1 MFNVLDCGAMSIV
14 NPRVFLDVAI
24 GDKAI
29 GRMTIHLFNDVVPI
43 TCENFRALC
52 TGETGLGYWMRP
64 RWYKN
69 SPFHRIIPGFM
80 CQGGDFNFKNG
91 GMGESIYGKYFRD
104 EKFAFSHSQRGL
116 LSMASA
122 RFANSCNS
130 QFFITF
136 DKTQWLDGKH
146 VVFGQL
152 EDGTEVLDAIEKAG
166 TIGGK
171 PRRDVRIYNCGEL
184 SPSELE
190 DYMQRRTDT
199 VKLPEALA
207 QNELFD
213 PVPDEVYKRGRAY
226 WDNTL

>member
-1 MFNVLDCGAMSIV
+1 MALG

-69 SPFHRIIPGFM
+69 TPFHRIVPGFM
-80 CQGGDFNFKNG
+80 AQGGDFNFHDGK
-91 GMGESIYGKYFRD
+91 MGESIYGKYFRD

-130 QFFITF
+130 QFFLTF
-136 DKTQWLDGKH
+136 NQAKWLDRKH
-146 VVFGQL
+146 VVFGQV
-152 EDGTEVLDAIEKAG
+152 EEGIEVLDEIEKAG
-166 TIGGK
+166 TAGGK
-171 PRRDVRIYNCGEL
+171 PRRNVRIHNCGEL
-184 SPSELE
+184 SPCQLEEYLGRRQAAGIDCQLPDALPQTEL
-190 DYMQRRTDT
+190 Y
-199 VKLPEALA
+199 
-207 QNELFD
+207 D
-213 PVPDEVYKRGRAY
+213 PVPDEVYKRARPY

>member
-1 MFNVLDCGAMSIV
+1 M
-14 NPRVFLDVAI
+14 NPRVFLDIAV
-24 GDKAI
+24 GDKAV
-29 GRMTIHLFNDVVPI
+29 GRMTIQLFHDVLPI

-52 TGETGLGYWMRP
+52 TGETGLGYYMRP

-69 SPFHRIIPGFM
+69 SPFHRIVPGFM
-80 CQGGDFNFKNG
+80 CQGGDFNFHTG
-91 GMGESIYGKYFRD
+91 GMGESIYGKHFRD

-136 DKTQWLDGKH
+136 DRAQWLDRKH
-146 VVFGQL
+146 VVFGQI
-152 EDGTEVLDAIEKAG
+152 EEGIDILDEIENAG
-166 TIGGK
+166 SKGGK
-171 PRRDVRIYNCGEL
+171 PRRAVRIHNCGEL
-184 SPSELE
+184 SPSELVE
-190 DYMQRRTDT
+190 YLDHRSTET
-199 VKLPEALA
+199 LVLPDALP

-213 PVPDEVYKRGRAY
+213 PVPDEVYKRARPF

>member
-1 MFNVLDCGAMSIV
+1 M
-14 NPRVFLDVAI
+14 AI
-24 GDKAI
+24 GDKAV
-29 GRMTIHLFNDVVPI
+29 GRMTFQLFHDVLPI

-64 RWYKN
+64 RWYKD
-69 SPFHRIIPGFM
+69 SPFHRIVPGFM
-80 CQGGDFNFKNG
+80 CQGGDFNFHNG
-91 GMGESIYGKYFRD
+91 GMGESIYGKHFRD

-136 DKTQWLDGKH
+136 DKAKWLDRKH

-152 EDGTEVLDAIEKAG
+152 EEGFDVLSEIEKAG
-166 TIGGK
+166 SKGGK
-171 PRRDVRIYNCGEL
+171 PRKHVRIHHCGEL
-184 SPSELE
+184 SPSQLFAYLE
-190 DYMQRRTDT
+190 GVDAQKSD
-199 VKLPEALA
+199 LPEALA
-207 QNELFD
+207 QSELFD
-213 PVPDEVYKRGRAY
+213 PVPDQVYKRARPF